1 MGWEGQS
8 KVGFAKSIHLLIKKT
23 TIMYTCEL
31 SIKSE
36 WSIKRIIV
44 AIKTKQMTKH
54 QKCFCNHSGHMFI
67 FFFIKTTF

>member
-1 MGWEGQS
+1 
-8 KVGFAKSIHLLIKKT
+8 
-23 TIMYTCEL
+23 MYTCEL

-67 FFFIKTTF
+67 FFLLKPLFNLKKNASFCNLPSVLFEQTATL